1 MEKTGLKP
9 IDEQVRSAI
18 AGDGTAFTALWDTYI
33 GQLRAYIKGWLKQL
47 DDLHV
52 DDICSR
58 SFEKAFRQIGSYDP
72 SKSQFL
78 TWLKSI
84 AHNTALDLL
93 EQEGRVHPHNQ
104 TVYLDDEVYS
114 GPVSDSLPDEE
125 DSPLDSIIRTENAE
139 ATERCIEALPD
150 LYREIARKRL
160 VDGMQYKEIAEETGI
175 ELNTVRTRIRRA
187 RQIIDRLSKEDEN
200 DV

>member
-9 IDEQVRSAI
+9 IDEQVRRAI

-93 EQEGRVHPHNQ
+93 ELEGRVHPHNQ
-104 TVYLDDEVYS
+104 TVYMDDEVYS